1 MHNFKDSLKKGKSIE
16 EKLDIFFSQWYDIES
31 ATLAQER
38 EYGFDRLFLRNGTV
52 KTVEYKADFW
62 TARTG
67 NIFIELEVQ
76 SKPGWAK
83 KTIADYIIYSV
94 IVNNEVDYVLIVP
107 NTYLKEKLPEWE
119 QLEKKVIQNAGFSGV
134 GVLVSVNDLDYNIV
148 KIKKV

>member
-1 MHNFKDSLKKGKSIE
+1 MHNFKDSLAKGKSIE
-16 EKLDIFFSQWYDIES
+16 EKLDIFFSQWYDIEG

-38 EYGFDRLFLRNGTV
+38 QYGFDRLFYRNGTI
-52 KTVEYKADFW
+52 KTVEYKADYW

-76 SKPGWAK
+76 GKSGWAR

-107 NTYLKEKLPEWE
+107 NSYLKEKLPDWE
-119 QLEKKVIQNAGFSGV
+119 
-134 GVLVSVNDLDYNIV
+134 
-148 KIKKV
+148 

>member
-1 MHNFKDSLKKGKSIE
+1 MHNFKDSLTKGKAIE
-16 EKLDIFFSQWYDIES
+16 EKLDIFFNQWYDIEP
-31 ATLAQER
+31 ATLTQER
-38 EYGFDRLFLRNGTV
+38 EYGFDRLFCRNGTI

-76 SKPGWAK
+76 GKPGWAK

-107 NTYLKEKLPEWE
+107 NSYLKEKLPDWE